1 MLIDVQ
7 EGLIFNGSWLTVI
20 AKAHLTVDVLLWLDM
35 SLFFCWL
42 KREQKKLKC
51 TPACVLSF
59 MFLFFPLRQKRWVH
73 IISSVRTYVWH
84 SGGCNDTDCPFLS
97 CLEKKQL
104 LFQEVSY

>member
-42 KREQKKLKC
+42 KREQRKSPKR
-51 TPACVLSF
+51 THACILSF
-59 MFLFFPLRQKRWVH
+59 MWVLFIYLFSLRQKRWVH
-73 IISSVRTYVWH
+73 IILSVSATTY
-84 SGGCNDTDCPFLS
+84 L
-97 CLEKKQL
+97 
-104 LFQEVSY
+104 